1 MHHAATLFLM
11 TLAVV
16 GGVGAALVA
25 TLLAIPMLVLI
36 ATGEV
41 FQNVLARRQ
50 A

>member
-1 MHHAATLFLM
+1 MNQAASLLLLSLTVL
-11 TLAVV
+11 
-16 GGVGAALVA
+16 GGIGAALAA

-41 FQNVLARRQ
+41 FQNAFSRRQ